1 MLSKVSEK
9 TMHQVRSLLA
19 ITWLI
24 LIASLFYDPITHHLT
39 DPNNT
44 LSPFRES
51 IQCVL
56 VQGNCLD
63 IQQVYPIGTRIFWG
77 MVVPSAIMLVFVLGH
92 ETWRRICPLYF
103 FSQITRALGWQPRL
117 KIEKNPWLIRNH
129 LYLQFALLFIG
140 LNFRILFINSA
151 RAVLGTFLLVTIL
164 SAITVVFLYGGRSW
178 CHYVCPFGVVQT
190 VLTGPRGL
198 LGSEAHKTPSNITQS
213 MCRTLD
219 KNNGEKS
226 ACIACKSACLDIDS
240 ESAYWQELTKPGRK
254 LIQYGYLGL
263 VIGYFVYY
271 YLYAGNF
278 DYYYSGDW
286 SHETNQLSSVFQPG
300 FYIYNHYI
308 YIPKIV
314 AAPLTTG
321 FSVWFSCLICTKLEK
336 AYKANLRRR
345 NLKFT
350 HQQVLHKVFSLCTFL
365 AFNSFFIY
373 GARPEILRLPTVL
386 QLIFNALVIL
396 LSSLWLY
403 RTWNRSEEQYKRES
417 QVENLRRQLQEL
429 GVNFSR
435 FLNDRSLEELNP
447 DELYILAKTLP
458 NATQLSYK
466 AVLQK
471 ALTSGNIH
479 ASTNLELLQQMREE
493 LGINE
498 KKHYKILTELG
509 VETPEL
515 LDLNLQRNR
524 EQIFRIETYQKK
536 LDLLL
541 LELVE
546 SGISLQK
553 ALEIKSKQILAF
565 KQEYQINPEEDAQIL
580 AKMFAQNSDL
590 WRKSE
595 ALLTEL
601 QVLGHQQQNLKK
613 SVPNPEANVFV
624 LLRYLLGEKQQFVTV
639 QLLSIL
645 EIVGEQP
652 DALQLARRTG
662 IMAKNVLFEILS
674 NEQSL
679 WEQRLSPKIMDVL
692 TLSRNQVSKTNVQRL
707 AEDETFVGTQTVCV
721 EMAIEVLLELLKDLN
736 PLTQAASL
744 YGIYK
749 LNAQK
754 GIEQAR
760 LILSQE
766 NLDELVRDTA
776 EDILQYGKVLGTLN
790 QILRLFESGTFKSVN
805 SDALIALARS
815 GKVRT

>member
-1 MLSKVSEK
+1 
-9 TMHQVRSLLA
+9 
-19 ITWLI
+19 
-24 LIASLFYDPITHHLT
+24 
-39 DPNNT
+39 
-44 LSPFRES
+44 
-51 IQCVL
+51 
-56 VQGNCLD
+56 
-63 IQQVYPIGTRIFWG
+63 
-77 MVVPSAIMLVFVLGH
+77 
-92 ETWRRICPLYF
+92 
-103 FSQITRALGWQPRL
+103 
-117 KIEKNPWLIRNH
+117 
-129 LYLQFALLFIG
+129 
-140 LNFRILFINSA
+140 
-151 RAVLGTFLLVTIL
+151 
-164 SAITVVFLYGGRSW
+164 
-178 CHYVCPFGVVQT
+178 
-190 VLTGPRGL
+190 
-198 LGSEAHKTPSNITQS
+198 
-213 MCRTLD
+213 
-219 KNNGEKS
+219 
-226 ACIACKSACLDIDS
+226 
-240 ESAYWQELTKPGRK
+240 
-254 LIQYGYLGL
+254 
-263 VIGYFVYY
+263 
-271 YLYAGNF
+271 
-278 DYYYSGDW
+278 
-286 SHETNQLSSVFQPG
+286 
-300 FYIYNHYI
+300 
-308 YIPKIV
+308 
-314 AAPLTTG
+314 
-321 FSVWFSCLICTKLEK
+321 
-336 AYKANLRRR
+336 
-345 NLKFT
+345 
-350 HQQVLHKVFSLCTFL
+350 
-365 AFNSFFIY
+365 
-373 GARPEILRLPTVL
+373 
-386 QLIFNALVIL
+386 
-396 LSSLWLY
+396 
-403 RTWNRSEEQYKRES
+403 
-417 QVENLRRQLQEL
+417 
-429 GVNFSR
+429 
-435 FLNDRSLEELNP
+435 
-447 DELYILAKTLP
+447 
-458 NATQLSYK
+458 
-466 AVLQK
+466 
-471 ALTSGNIH
+471 
-479 ASTNLELLQQMREE
+479 MREE

-515 LDLNLQRNR
+515 LEPNLQRNR
-524 EQIFRIETYQKK
+524 EQLFRIETYQNK

-736 PLTQAASL
+736 PLTQATSL

-754 GIEQAR
+754 GIEQAK

-776 EDILQYGKVLGTLN
+776 ENILQYGKVLGTLK

-815 GKVRT
+815 GKLRTDDRQDI